1 MSSAADASEEHLLR
15 ERLLEMSRAYLL
27 SRAIHVAAEL
37 GVANHVGDTAVR
49 ASELARLT
57 GSYEP
62 YLERLLRFLAGY
74 GIFAEAAPGSFLA
87 TPLSALLADGHPTSM
102 RAGLSMVNSAWW
114 AAVGDLDHAVRTGN
128 TAFDFRHRQPFFAY
142 LKENPQEQQ
151 SFDAGMASNSRSS
164 DQAIARAY
172 DFSRSGLLLDIGGG
186 RGGLLKAVLERHA
199 NLRGQLFDQPQVIER
214 AQAIEAST
222 ALQGRLSYIAGD
234 FFQAVPG
241 GADTYLLKGVLHDFD
256 DERCMQILKNCR
268 RAMQPPSKLLIIER
282 LVSPDNLAHQA
293 KTIDVLM
300 MVLLG
305 GRERPASAW
314 ADLLRGADF
323 QLRQQLSTDSEF
335 TISEATPI

>member
-1 MSSAADASEEHLLR
+1 
-15 ERLLEMSRAYLL
+15 
-27 SRAIHVAAEL
+27 VAAEL
-37 GVANHVGDTAVR
+37 GVANHVGEAAVG

-57 GSYEP
+57 GSHAP
-62 YLERLLRFLAGY
+62 YLERLLRFLAGH
-74 GIFAEAAPGSFLA
+74 GIFAEAAPGSFVA
-87 TPLSALLADGHPTSM
+87 TPLSALLADEHPSSM

-114 AAVGDLDHAVRTGN
+114 AAAGELGHAVRTGE
-128 TAFDFRHRQPFFAY
+128 TAFAFRHQQAFFAY
-142 LKENPQEQQ
+142 LKENPRDQQ

-172 DFSRSGLLLDIGGG
+172 DFSRSDLLVDVGGG
-186 RGGLLKAVLERHA
+186 RGGLLKAILERHA
-199 NLRGQLFDQPQVIER
+199 SVRGQLFDQPQVIER
-214 AQAIEAST
+214 AESLDPNS

-234 FFQAVPG
+234 FFEAVPG

-256 DERCMQILKNCR
+256 DERCIQILKNCR
-268 RAMQPPSKLLIIER
+268 RAMHPQSKLLVIER

-305 GRERPASAW
+305 GRERPASDWAELLRV
-314 ADLLRGADF
+314 ADL
-323 QLRQQLSTDSEF
+323 QLRRQLKTDSEF